1 MAIGCLG
8 WRVSVGVKNRCL
20 DPGSTEDADGS
31 VRFIRN
37 VLTNNFPF
45 GSSQV
50 FMCELTCWSKHLFQ
64 SVAKDGI
71 MHSSRA
77 TLINICYNTEMPCS
91 PSLQVGLKFCS
102 FFLAAMKVIVYCL
115 ACYSASCGMALWE
128 VSWQAHL
135 FVAPAA
141 ASKQASVLC
150 RSWVS
155 VVALCG
161 GTLECWTKGGAKCRS
176 QFLQGFELLPAGS
189 TETNYDK
196 WSRLFLIQ
204 MCFPGA
210 LKQCSQVS
218 DWSVVFFCF
227 NACWVRWRIAPSDR
241 AA

>member
-1 MAIGCLG
+1 MSFLFWNFFPTPCCGLLLVKRCIWFQGLCSRFYWKMAIGCLG

-91 PSLQVGLKFCS
+91 PRLQVGLKFCS
-102 FFLAAMKVIVYCL
+102 FFLAAL
-115 ACYSASCGMALWE
+115 LW
-128 VSWQAHL
+128 
-135 FVAPAA
+135 
-141 ASKQASVLC
+141 
-150 RSWVS
+150 R
-155 VVALCG
+155 
-161 GTLECWTKGGAKCRS
+161 
-176 QFLQGFELLPAGS
+176 
-189 TETNYDK
+189 
-196 WSRLFLIQ
+196 
-204 MCFPGA
+204 
-210 LKQCSQVS
+210 
-218 DWSVVFFCF
+218 
-227 NACWVRWRIAPSDR
+227 
-241 AA
+241 